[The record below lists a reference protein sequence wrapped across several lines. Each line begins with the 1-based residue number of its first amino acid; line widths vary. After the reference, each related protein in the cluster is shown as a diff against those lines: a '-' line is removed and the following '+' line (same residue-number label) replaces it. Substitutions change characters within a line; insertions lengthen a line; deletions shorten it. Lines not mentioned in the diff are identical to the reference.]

1 MAKYVI
7 RNKKINTRWNMKNN
21 KNLKKIAA
29 ITMARDDEF
38 FLNRWI
44 AYYGK
49 NFGTENLYILLDGVD
64 QKTPE
69 NVGHAHVIKLPHTP
83 MSRSAGDKYRIGKIT
98 ELAHELLKKYDIVIG
113 CDSDEFLIVD
123 PKTKKTLRQYLSDK
137 KIKTTLS
144 GLGLDVGQ
152 HLYNEAILD
161 KDAPFLEQR
170 EYALLST
177 RYTKP
182 VVINKQVTWGSGF
195 HSIKRHNFH
204 IDKNLY
210 LLHFGAIDMDMLEDK
225 AKKRGADWLNHLKRR
240 GNGTINAV
248 TKSKPKSEKWMSI
261 ARILQTYCRP
271 IYALRK
277 PGMFGLKPVI
287 KIPSRFKKSGI

>member
-1 MAKYVI
+1 M
-7 RNKKINTRWNMKNN
+7 KKTKR
-21 KNLKKIAA
+21 IAA

-38 FLNRWI
+38 FLSRWI

-49 NFGTENLYILLDGVD
+49 NLGTENLYILLDGLD
-64 QKTPE
+64 QNAPE
-69 NVGHAHVIKLPHTP
+69 NAGNAHIIKYEHTP
-83 MSRSAGDKYRIGKIT
+83 LSRSAGDRYRIGKLS
-98 ELAHELLKKYDIVIG
+98 ELAHELLKNYDIVIG

-123 PKTKKTLRQYLSDK
+123 PKTKKTLSEYLSNK
-137 KIKTTLS
+137 KIHTTLS

-182 VVINKQVTWGSGF
+182 VVINKPVNWGSGF

-210 LLHFGAIDMDMLEDK
+210 LLHFGAIDMDMLETK

-248 TKSKPKSEKWMSI
+248 THSKARGEKWIKI
-261 ARILQTYCRP
+261 ARFLQTFCRP

-277 PGMFGLKPVI
+277 PAMMGLKIVI
-287 KIPSRFKKSGI
+287 KIPTRFKKSGI

>member
-1 MAKYVI
+1 MIK
-7 RNKKINTRWNMKNN
+7 NKKIC
-21 KNLKKIAA
+21 A

-38 FLNRWI
+38 FLSRWI

-49 NFGTENLYILLDGVD
+49 QFGTENLYILLDGTD
-64 QKTPE
+64 QKIPE
-69 NVGHAHVIKLPHTP
+69 NAGKSHITKLKHEQL
-83 MSRSAGDKYRIGKIT
+83 SRSAGDKYRIKKLSK
-98 ELAHELLKKYDIVIG
+98 LAHELLKKYDIVIG

-123 PKTKKTLRQYLSDK
+123 PATKQNLAQYLSNK
-137 KIKTTLS
+137 KINTTLS

-152 HLYNEAILD
+152 NMYSEAILD

-182 VVINKQVTWGSGF
+182 VVINKPVNWGSGF
-195 HSIKRHNFH
+195 HSIRASNFH

-210 LLHFGAIDMDMLEDK
+210 LLHFGAIDMDMLEQK
-225 AKKRGADWLNHLKRR
+225 AKKRGTDWINHLRRR

-248 TKSKPKSEKWMSI
+248 TKIKPKTEKWLSI
-261 ARILQTYCRP
+261 ARTLQTYFRP

-277 PGMFGLKPVI
+277 PAMFGLRIVV
-287 KIPSRFKKSGI
+287 KIPNRFKKSGI

>member
-1 MAKYVI
+1 MIKT
-7 RNKKINTRWNMKNN
+7 KT
-21 KNLKKIAA
+21 KIAA

-38 FLNRWI
+38 FLSRWI

-49 NFGTENLYILLDGVD
+49 NLGTENLYILLDGVD
-64 QKTPE
+64 QNIPE
-69 NVGHAHVIKLPHTP
+69 NAGNAHITKLPHTP
-83 MSRSAGDKYRIGKIT
+83 MSRAAGDKYRIKKIS
-98 ELAHELLKKYDIVIG
+98 ELAHKLLQKYDIVIG

-123 PKTKKTLRQYLSDK
+123 PKTKQTLPQYLSNK
-137 KIKTTLS
+137 KINTTLS

-152 HLYNEAILD
+152 HLYTEAILD
-161 KDAPFLEQR
+161 RDAPFLEQR

-182 VVINKQVTWGSGF
+182 VVINKPVFWGSGF
-195 HSIKRHNFH
+195 HSIRHHNFH

-210 LLHFGAIDMDMLEDK
+210 LLHFGAIDMDMLEQK

-240 GNGTINAV
+240 GNGTINSV
-248 TKSKPKSEKWMSI
+248 TKSKPRGEKWLRI
-261 ARILQTYCRP
+261 ARILQTYFRP

-277 PGMFGLKPVI
+277 PGMFGLKIVI